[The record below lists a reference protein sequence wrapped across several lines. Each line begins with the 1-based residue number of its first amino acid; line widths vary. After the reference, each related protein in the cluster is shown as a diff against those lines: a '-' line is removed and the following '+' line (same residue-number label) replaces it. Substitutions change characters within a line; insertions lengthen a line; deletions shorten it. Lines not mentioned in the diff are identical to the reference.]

1 MFHAIAG
8 VSIVVLSLLLAIIAG
23 TAPRARG
30 LIFLISLLLIAAV
43 AAQVWL
49 GILMLWDTHDGPA
62 QRFNA

>member
-1 MFHAIAG
+1 MAVCAAAASSTG
-8 VSIVVLSLLLAIIAG
+8 PSRVS
-23 TAPRARG
+23 TALFQTTSPG
-30 LIFLISLLLIAAV
+30 LIAAV